1 MTKNTVCMYKIV
13 AEKPVR
19 VQQSIWRNRQCANAY
34 CSILQARWK
43 NEKFIVQRLA
53 SAPNTPSYTLSSR
66 IAHCGRNGLLNNN
79 TQKDLT

>member
-1 MTKNTVCMYKIV
+1 MYKIV

-19 VQQSIWRNRQCANAY
+19 VQQSIWRNKQCANAY

-53 SAPNTPSYTLSSR
+53 SCSTTPSYTLSSR